1 VIFGFD
7 EFEFDADRLELRRE
21 GKAVRADPMVLRL
34 LRPLLQNA
42 GQLVTKQQ
50 LIDEV
55 WDGRAMA
62 ANVITVTML
71 RLRKLLGHDAERHE
85 VISNV
90 YGRGYSFVRQV
101 VARPEHPPAPPGIRA
116 EGETPFV
123 GRERILSALR
133 AALAEARAGHGRV
146 CVLSGE
152 AGIGKTR
159 AVEVLEREARGVGV
173 RVAWGHCY
181 ESGHTPPL
189 WPFGQLV
196 RSAVEGV
203 SPDALRE
210 RLGSSLSDLARL
222 LPEWAQAD
230 SAQKDAFAADPASQ
244 HRMFDAITRALTLA
258 AERAPCLLV
267 LDDLHRADAA
277 SLELLRYLVELLAHA
292 PILLVGTMRN
302 DDGARAARAN
312 PSLGYVLGHRNCE
325 RLALPRLGAADVASY
340 VDALLDDPDGR
351 LASAVFGKSEGN
363 PFFMVELTRQLRD
376 AQSPDPELL
385 GVPAMALELVR
396 QRVSALDES
405 TRGLLSYAAVIGRSF
420 ELKLLQAVA
429 APAEAERIVA
439 SLDAALAGEVLV
451 TVADSKTAFA
461 FGHELLRTVLY
472 DALAPAERRRLHR
485 RVAEALEQ
493 RVEAGAVVP
502 PAELAYHF
510 RAALP
515 EGDPRKVVR
524 HSAEAA
530 EAAAR
535 VYAYAD
541 TVRYL
546 RHALQA
552 LDQLEHAS
560 PRMRLRLLLGKAL
573 AVRFYSSR
581 EFERDLAEAIALAR
595 AQGVADQLARAALL
609 LDLHPG
615 FPPLPGARAAL
626 EDALRLLPAE
636 ERATRAAVLARLA
649 MTAPDAYSAE
659 RSSALIDE
667 ALAQARESGV
677 IRSLHTALGVKA
689 HLTGGPAQRALSE
702 RTLRE
707 YEQLCQDHPRT
718 LSVPPVLIDVQRSIV
733 AFQDGDF
740 AAMDAALARCEA
752 RCRKL
757 SYTELLFHAERFRTL
772 ARIHLEGPAADNL
785 DALQALH
792 RRAEQHEILGAELL
806 CAHDRCVVLGEL
818 AGLPVAIAAVRDKLA
833 FDAADAP
840 NLWSLKLRALAAA
853 GLHAEARAGLRAVP
867 PEQLALL
874 PCDRDYLGTLGQLVR
889 VALAVDASEYLP
901 ALRPLLAPYPDRL
914 AAGVSFVSQGSVRE
928 LLQAI
933 DARVGAHIASMR

>member
-7 EFEFDADRLELRRE
+7 EFEFDAERLELRRE

-34 LRPLLQNA
+34 LRPLVRNA

-71 RLRKLLGHDAERHE
+71 RLRKLLGHDPERHE
-85 VISNV
+85 VITNV
-90 YGRGYSFVRQV
+90 YGRGYSFVLRVQ
-101 VARPEHPPAPPGIRA
+101 ARAQQAPAPPAISVA
-116 EGETPFV
+116 GEAPFV
-123 GRERILSALR
+123 GRERLMSALR
-133 AALAEARAGHGRV
+133 AALAEARAGRGRV

-159 AVEVLEREARGVGV
+159 AVEVLEREAREAGV

-196 RSAVEGV
+196 RAAVTGV
-203 SPDALRE
+203 SPDALRS
-210 RLGSSLSDLARL
+210 RLNSSLPDLARL
-222 LPEWAQAD
+222 LPEWAQSG
-230 SAQKDAFAADPASQ
+230 SAQKDAFDDDPASQ
-244 HRMFDAITRALTLA
+244 HRMFDAITRALTST

-277 SLELLRYLVELLAHA
+277 SLELLRYLAPLLAHA
-292 PILLVGTMRN
+292 PILLVATMRN
-302 DDGARAARAN
+302 DDGARVARSN

-351 LASAVFGKSEGN
+351 LASAVFVKSEGN

-376 AQSPDPELL
+376 APNPDPELL
-385 GVPAMALELVR
+385 GVPALALELVR
-396 QRVSALDES
+396 QRVSALDEA

-420 ELKLLQAVA
+420 ELKLLQAVV
-429 APAEAERIVA
+429 APAETERIVA

-451 TVADSKTAFA
+451 AVADSKTLFA

-472 DALAPAERRRLHR
+472 DALAPAERRRLHL

-493 RVEAGAVVP
+493 RAEGGAVVP

-515 EGDPRKVVR
+515 EGDPRKVVQ
-524 HSAEAA
+524 HSATAA

-535 VYAYAD
+535 VFAYTD

-573 AVRFYSSR
+573 AVRFVSSR

-595 AQGVADQLARAALL
+595 AQGVGDQLARAALM

-615 FPPLPGARAAL
+615 FHPLPGAREAL
-626 EDALRLLPAE
+626 EDALGLLPAE

-649 MTAPDAYSAE
+649 MTAPYAYSGE

-667 ALAQARESGV
+667 ALALARETGV
-677 IRSLHTALGVKA
+677 LRTLHTALGVKA

-702 RTLRE
+702 RTLLE
-707 YEQLCQDHPRT
+707 YEQLCQQHPRT
-718 LSVPPVLIDVQRSIV
+718 LSVPPVLIDLQRAIV
-733 AFQDGDF
+733 ALQDGDLG
-740 AAMDAALARCEA
+740 AMDAALARCEA

-757 SYTELLFHAERFRTL
+757 NYAELLFHAERFRTL
-772 ARIHLEGPAADNL
+772 AAIHREGTSAAHV

-792 RRAEQHEILGAELL
+792 ARAEQHEILGAELL
-806 CAHDRCVVLGEL
+806 CAYDRCVVLGEL
-818 AGLPVAIAAVRDKLA
+818 AGLPVPIAAVRDKLA
-833 FDAADAP
+833 FDAGDAP
-840 NLWSLKLRALAAA
+840 NLWSLKLRALSAA
-853 GLHAEARAGLRAVP
+853 GLSAEARAGLLAVP
-867 PEQLALL
+867 AERLALL
-874 PCDRDYLGTLGQLVR
+874 PCDRDYLGTLGHLVR
-889 VALAVDASEYLP
+889 VALAVDAPEYLC

-914 AAGVSFVSQGSVRE
+914 AVHVSFVSQGPVSE

-933 DARVGAHIASMR
+933 DARAGAHSGSMR